1 MNPPPSP
8 PPLTLQTAGPEQTRR
23 VGALIGRQARAGDVF
38 LLSGPLG
45 AGKTCLTQGIA
56 AGLGV
61 EGYVRSPTFVL
72 MTRHRGR
79 LTLHHLDL
87 YRIGG
92 PEEAWDLGLDEQLF
106 GDGVCVIEWAERAA
120 SVLPPEALWVELDY
134 APGEEQRTLTFPNA
148 PQRYAPLLQSL
159 AADAGGVDSGGP
171 GSINAD
177 VSGVDSVNPGSVN
190 ADVGGADSGNLGSV
204 NSDAVGPDFGGA
216 GAVGP
221 GLGNADVSGADSGG
235 PGFSNAAVSGADSG
249 GPGLGGAYSG
259 GYDAGGN
266 HPGGGPPAGNPR

>member
-1 MNPPPSP
+1 MNQPASPP

-23 VGALIGRQARAGDVF
+23 LGALIGRQARAGDVF

-106 GDGVCVIEWAERAA
+106 GDGVCVIEWAERAE

-134 APGEEQRTLTFPNA
+134 APGEERRRLTFPN
-148 PQRYAPLLQSL
+148 PPERYAPLLQSL
-159 AADAGGVDSGGP
+159 AADADAPGLGGADISGAGSGG
-171 GSINAD
+171 
-177 VSGVDSVNPGSVN
+177 PGSVN
-190 ADVGGADSGNLGSV
+190 ADAGDADSGN
-204 NSDAVGPDFGGA
+204 
-216 GAVGP
+216 P
-221 GLGNADVSGADSGG
+221 GFVNADVGDADSGN
-235 PGFSNAAVSGADSG
+235 PGFVNADVGDADSVCPGSGNVDVSGMDSG
-249 GPGLGGAYSG
+249 NPGFGGD
-259 GYDAGGN
+259 DAHGN
-266 HPGGGPPAGNPR
+266 HPGSATPGNAP